1 MLPCLAGDAEV
12 GVVPVCTSSSHEL
25 KECKSFAC
33 FRTTCTYCVLHGQAL
48 DGLDNATLVASLWRI
63 NKLRRSLALMGLT
76 WAHWLRAAG
85 GNSTG
90 GGSAG
95 GGGGSIGGG
104 GVSTGAAAAA
114 VTPYAG
120 LVLPSVQAPALLVL
134 QRASS
139 GASLGSMQAR
149 PLTAPGSGSLICA
162 RFAVNEEQALYLTSD
177 ATLQL

>member
-1 MLPCLAGDAEV
+1 MTAKRLVLSRCAHWLCMDPRNARG
-12 GVVPVCTSSSHEL
+12 
-25 KECKSFAC
+25 FAC
-33 FRTTCTYCVLHGQAL
+33 FRTTCTYFVLHGQAL

-95 GGGGSIGGG
+95 GGGSSVGGG

-114 VTPYAG
+114 TPYPG
-120 LVLPSVQAPALLVL
+120 LVLPSVQAPAPLVL

-149 PLTAPGSGSLICA
+149 PLTAPRSGSFICA
-162 RFAVNEEQALYLTSD
+162 RFAVNEEQALYLIW
-177 ATLQL
+177 